1 MNRREAESDTPE
13 NISLI
18 SRYEMLLMLEN
29 WLEWQQVCGT
39 DYGKINDVSLLKM
52 KLPKASLT
60 LRQEVYSQRN
70 PQNMKN
76 AAGSVHQKIP
86 EEFQLPNSNTQEKNI
101 DDAQVNK
108 KSSKQL
114 VANRA
119 TSRTRDQLKKQTLR
133 TDWSRASKIKE
144 YIDFNQYSPSPNSL
158 QQVDMWVKSN
168 CSNNSVR
175 NNNTKSNKNKGE
187 SCVPSI
193 GNWEADVLLIE
204 GHSQTLNREGLEM
217 LKKMRQNVLLINA
230 NQFFWLP
237 FPRGK
242 GCGGC
247 KAVFKA
253 KLNSVKPKIVLWMG
267 SELTKY
273 LNFEGS
279 IPEHGQ
285 SGQLKMIHGVVPI
298 FRSYHP
304 MSLLEQPHLKN
315 EAHRQLKQF
324 HQLLL
329 RAMIVPR
336 ENMARYKSN

>member
-1 MNRREAESDTPE
+1 MNKREAELGTPE
-13 NISLI
+13 NISII

-29 WLEWQQVCGT
+29 WLEWQKVCGT
-39 DYGKINDVSLLKM
+39 DYGKINDISLLKM
-52 KLPKASLT
+52 KLQKGSPNIG
-60 LRQEVYSQRN
+60 QEIHSQRN
-70 PQNMKN
+70 MVVPAPQKS
-76 AAGSVHQKIP
+76 SVRFQQQK
-86 EEFQLPNSNTQEKNI
+86 SNTTLNAQEKNI
-101 DDAQVNK
+101 KTKPSSTQN
-108 KSSKQL
+108 SKQI

-119 TSRTRDQLKKQTLR
+119 TSRQRDQLRKQTLR

-144 YIDFNQYSPSPNSL
+144 YIDFNQYSPTPNSL
-158 QQVDMWVKSN
+158 QNVDIWVKSN
-168 CSNNSVR
+168 CSKNSDR
-175 NNNTKSNKNKGE
+175 NKNGE
-187 SCVPSI
+187 SCVPAI

-204 GHSQTLNREGLEM
+204 GHSQTLNKDGLEM
-217 LKKMRQNVLLINA
+217 LKKMRQHVLLINA

-237 FPRGK
+237 FPRGR

-267 SELTKY
+267 SELIQY

-279 IPEHGQ
+279 IPELGQ
-285 SGQLKMIHGVVPI
+285 SGQIKMMHGVVPI

-336 ENMARYKSN
+336 ENMARYKSK

>member
-1 MNRREAESDTPE
+1 MNRREAESDTTE

-18 SRYEMLLMLEN
+18 SRYEMLLMLQN

-39 DYGKINDVSLLKM
+39 DYGKINDASLLKM
-52 KLPKASLT
+52 KLPKVSSNPGQVVHT
-60 LRQEVYSQRN
+60 QRHLGN
-70 PQNMKN
+70 IKN
-76 AAGSVHQKIP
+76 SAVPESVG
-86 EEFQLPNSNTQEKNI
+86 FQQSKSNTQGKDLSDE
-101 DDAQVNK
+101 QVHK
-108 KSSKQL
+108 KSNKQIL
-114 VANRA
+114 ANRA

-144 YIDFNQYSPSPNSL
+144 YIDFNQYSPTPNSL

-168 CSNNSVR
+168 CSNNSDK
-175 NNNTKSNKNKGE
+175 NNANKDKKE
-187 SCVPSI
+187 SCVPAI

-253 KLNSVKPKIVLWMG
+253 KLNSVKPKMVLWMG
-267 SELTKY
+267 SELTQY

-279 IPEHGQ
+279 IPELGQ
-285 SGQLKMIHGVVPI
+285 SGQLKMMHGVVPI

-336 ENMARYKSN
+336 ENMARYKSR

>member
-1 MNRREAESDTPE
+1 MNRREAESDTTE

-52 KLPKASLT
+52 KLPKS
-60 LRQEVYSQRN
+60 
-70 PQNMKN
+70 
-76 AAGSVHQKIP
+76 
-86 EEFQLPNSNTQEKNI
+86 LPNSEQAVHTQGHLGNKKNVAI
-101 DDAQVNK
+101 PAPERFQQSKSSIQGKGLSDEQINKEPNK
-108 KSSKQL
+108 KSNKQIL
-114 VANRA
+114 ANRA
-119 TSRTRDQLKKQTLR
+119 TSRMRDQLKKQTLR

-144 YIDFNQYSPSPNSL
+144 YIDFNQYSPTPNSL

-168 CSNNSVR
+168 CSNNSDK
-175 NNNTKSNKNKGE
+175 NNANKNKKE
-187 SCVPSI
+187 SCVPAI

-253 KLNSVKPKIVLWMG
+253 KLNSVKPKMVLWMG
-267 SELTKY
+267 SELTQY

-279 IPEHGQ
+279 IPELGQ
-285 SGQLKMIHGVVPI
+285 SGQLKMMHGVVPI

-336 ENMARYKSN
+336 ENMARYKSR